1 MLISLLQL
9 FGITP
14 DKYPFLVLAVLI
26 IAGDAFIYF
35 TINKDIKK
43 INRTLEK
50 VKLNIKAISTFLTT
64 DRPRFDISIIE
75 AMSPL
80 NIKEKGYQILEESGF
95 KAMMSDPEKR
105 AKILA
110 CVADQNPT
118 TKLDVEKTSIVF
130 FATLLEN
137 EFMNP
142 IKSYLYEHPDNREVF
157 PTLAGL
163 YIRDEYLKDHLEITQ

>member
-14 DKYPFLVLAVLI
+14 DRYPFLVLAILI
-26 IAGDAFIYF
+26 VFCAAVIY
-35 TINKDIKK
+35 IRVNK
-43 INRTLEK
+43 INNTLNK
-50 VKLNIKAISTFLTT
+50 VKLNIKAIVTFLST
-64 DRPRFDISIIE
+64 DRPNFDIAIIE

-80 NIKEKGYQILEESGF
+80 RIKEKGYEILEESGF
-95 KAMMSDPEKR
+95 RRIMSDSEKR
-105 AKILA
+105 AKILS
-110 CVADQNPT
+110 CIADQDPT
-118 TKLDVEKTSIVF
+118 TKLDVEKTAIVF

-163 YIRDEYLKDHLEITQ
+163 YIRDEYLKDHLEITR